1 MITRFSCENIKA
13 IKELSTFEIKPIT
26 IIMGE
31 NSSGKSSALQ
41 ALSLLSVN
49 KIFQGNEFT
58 RIKYDNPFS
67 KFGNTNEFKNQA
79 EDVILGFTVIDD
91 KGLEHW
97 IVLFYKDDLDN
108 EHYGVLQRINIKN
121 NSMEISFDLINDNEF
136 SISLEEFIKP
146 HEDLFT
152 KTFLKLKDKYFIHTN
167 LRILTSISTSD
178 KEQKNFQTIFKQFDK
193 LNLLLHNYLH
203 PLEILSENLKA
214 IRHIGHI
221 QNIDASYDYQSD
233 YIGYFGEQY
242 KQVAKSLKSFDFINR
257 AVEKIFDYE
266 STINEHTGD
275 FEFYENEKKLNI
287 SMFGSSIASTVPHLT
302 QIAKNFEYED
312 YRLTIIEEPEQNLH
326 PLSQSKFIETVFT
339 NYRNHNHHYVIETH
353 SEHILNKL
361 RYMVFKNII
370 SSNDIIIYYKKRYED
385 FIEISLD
392 KKGNFID
399 ENEEKM
405 KFPAGF
411 FDATLDEIF
420 EVEANNL

>member
-13 IKELSTFEIKPIT
+13 IKELSTIEIKPIT

-49 KIFQGNEFT
+49 KIFQGNEFI

-67 KFGNTNEFKNQA
+67 KFGKTNEFKN
-79 EDVILGFTVIDD
+79 EGEGVILGFTVIDD
-91 KGLEHW
+91 KGQEHW
-97 IVLFYKDDLDN
+97 IVLFYKDDIDN

-121 NSMEISFDLINDNEF
+121 SDIEISFDLINDNDF
-136 SISLEEFIKP
+136 AISLEEFIKP
-146 HEDLFT
+146 HKKLFP
-152 KTFLKLKDKYFIHTN
+152 KTFSKFQEKYFLHTN
-167 LRILTSISTSD
+167 LRILTSIATSD
-178 KEQKNFQTIFKQFDK
+178 DDKKNFETIFKHFDK
-193 LNLLLHNYLH
+193 LNILLHTYLQ

-242 KQVAKSLKSFDFINR
+242 KQVAKSLKSTAFINN
-257 AVEKIFDYE
+257 AVEKIFNYE

-275 FEFYENEKKLNI
+275 FEFYENQKKLNI

-302 QIAKNFEYED
+302 QIAKNFEYEN

-326 PLSQSKFIETVFT
+326 PLSQSKFIETIFT
-339 NYRNHNHHYVIETH
+339 NYKNHNHHYVIETH

-370 SSNDIIIYYKKRYED
+370 SSDDIIIYYKKRYED
-385 FIEISLD
+385 FIEILLD
-392 KKGNFID
+392 EKGNFIN
-399 ENEEKM
+399 ENNEKI

-420 EVEANNL
+420 EVEANGL